1 MSTSGATG
9 STGSAARSSATG
21 LAATAMGTVAW
32 GFAGVLVKLNS
43 ISGLDL
49 PFYRLWLGFLFVAAV
64 VVVSRRRITVAVL
77 RASVPGALF
86 YAADVALFFT
96 ALKRTS
102 VAEATFIGSLQPVLV
117 LLVAHRLFG
126 ERLTRRQLVWALPA
140 LGGVAVVV
148 LGGAGTVH
156 GDMSGNAFAVGAL
169 LAWTGYWLASKHVRA
184 TLGTIEY
191 MAGLFLISSLL
202 LTPLALAIGPGL
214 AVPGGVDW
222 LWLVLLG
229 LIPGA
234 GHFLFNW
241 AHRFVP
247 ATISS
252 LVQAAVPIVA
262 TAAAYVILAEGLSWM
277 QVLGGLVAVTAIAVI
292 CVSSTRGGRHVSDT
306 VES

>member
-1 MSTSGATG
+1 
-9 STGSAARSSATG
+9 
-21 LAATAMGTVAW
+21 MGTVAW
-32 GFAGVLVKLNS
+32 GSAGVLVKLNS

-49 PFYRLWLGFLFVAAV
+49 PFYRLWLGFLFIGAV
-64 VVVSRRRITVAVL
+64 VLVARRRITVAVL
-77 RASVPGALF
+77 RASLPGAVF

-102 VAEATFIGSLQPVLV
+102 VAEATFIGSLQPLLV

-126 ERLTRRQLVWALPA
+126 ERLTRRQLGWALPA

-148 LGGAGTVH
+148 LGGAGTAQ
-156 GDMSGNAFAVGAL
+156 GGMGGNAFAVGAL
-169 LAWTGYWLASKHVRA
+169 LAWTGYWLASKRIRA

-191 MAGLFLISSLL
+191 MTGLFLISSLL

-214 AVPGGVDW
+214 AIPGGVDW
-222 LWLVLLG
+222 LWLLLLG

-262 TAAAYVILAEGLSWM
+262 TAAAYVVLDEHLTLV
-277 QVLGGLVAVTAIAVI
+277 QVLGGLVAVAAISVI
-292 CVSSTRGGRHVSDT
+292 CVSSTRGERRVSGRP
-306 VES
+306 ES